1 MKLRP
6 TSPQLPGA
14 FTLMEVILA
23 MATSA
28 VVLAGIGGAFY
39 SALRL
44 RDRTAMAVDE
54 SLPLFR
60 ALEVIKRD
68 LKGALPPGGVMAGDF
83 VYGALPTG
91 SALSQGNGLQFSTTT
106 GILRDREPW
115 ADVQEITYQL
125 RPPAQR
131 EDRGGQDLVRSVGR
145 NLLSTMG
152 VIGEDDVLLAN
163 VERFEVE
170 CYDGYQWQTVWD
182 TTLSQTNLP
191 LAVRVRLLQMP
202 ELGMSSRDFEPFEIV
217 VPLVIQIRTQAS
229 NTNSVEEAT
238 Q

>member
-1 MKLRP
+1 MTLRP
-6 TSPQLPGA
+6 TSPRLHGA
-14 FTLMEVILA
+14 FTLMEVTLA
-23 MATSA
+23 LATSA

-44 RDRTAMAVDE
+44 RDRTAMAIDE

-60 ALEVIKRD
+60 TLEVIKRD

-83 VYGALPTG
+83 VYGPLPSD

-106 GILRDREPW
+106 GILRDGEPW
-115 ADVQEITYQL
+115 GDVQEITYQL

-131 EDRGGQDLVRSVGR
+131 DDRGGQDLVRSVSR

-152 VIGEDDVLLAN
+152 VLGEDAVVLAN
-163 VERFEVE
+163 VDRFEVE
-170 CYDGYQWQTVWD
+170 CYDGYQWQTAWD

-191 LAVRVRLLQMP
+191 LAVRVRLQQAP
-202 ELGMSSRDFEPFEIV
+202 EAGMSSRDFEPFEIV
-217 VPLVIQIRTQAS
+217 VPLAIQIRA
-229 NTNSVEEAT
+229 EAT
-238 Q
+238 STNITEEGTQ